1 MTLKNTRKL
10 HCSFC
15 GEEGH
20 SIYNCPDP
28 QIEYL
33 LKEFQELVAV
43 DWKCNLKTKYLKF
56 IINSYSI
63 PELRV
68 IGYTYDITMNKKSK
82 QFFISE
88 IINCAYSDT
97 EQNNIIIQCMN
108 NDELIYYSKKIV
120 NNSPE
125 WNNNR
130 KCSLQ
135 RIQQLL
141 GVIQINPKKKNNVK
155 NSNDNI
161 TFEFDDSIQDNDC
174 DINEENEEEY
184 NDIFYPFFNSEEYK
198 TTPVYILHVFLYIY
212 AIMLSFA
219 GIVSNYANN

>member
-1 MTLKNTRKL
+1 
-10 HCSFC
+10 
-15 GEEGH
+15 
-20 SIYNCPDP
+20 
-28 QIEYL
+28 
-33 LKEFQELVAV
+33 
-43 DWKCNLKTKYLKF
+43 
-56 IINSYSI
+56 
-63 PELRV
+63 
-68 IGYTYDITMNKKSK
+68 
-82 QFFISE
+82 
-88 IINCAYSDT
+88 
-97 EQNNIIIQCMN
+97 MN

-198 TTPVYILHVFLYIY
+198 TTPVYILHVFLYI
-212 AIMLSFA
+212 
-219 GIVSNYANN
+219 